1 MFFCKVVSGD
11 IIMQRKKKNKKIITL
26 IISIIVLIILGS
38 IFYSYN
44 NLTGKSKINLT
55 ASLVTK
61 QNEVEKTIKTN
72 GYTIDNPKVLLDP
85 YNASPLTALILF
97 ETEEEVSPKVTIEGK
112 DKLTTIETEF
122 AKNTKHY
129 LPIYGLYADYNNKV
143 DISYTLSDGKKI
155 TKQVEIQTNKLPDDF
170 VLPTSV
176 KKDSSK
182 LTNDL
187 YFFTPSS
194 KGYTCAY
201 DVNGDVRWYLSNN
214 AIWDNTRLKNGHM
227 MVSTERLVN
236 SPYYM
241 TGLYEI
247 DLLGH
252 IYNEYSLKGGYHHDY
267 FELPNGNLLVAS
279 DDFNNESGTVEDY
292 IVELDRTTGNIV
304 KTWDLK
310 DILNMEDG
318 KSENWSNYDW
328 FHNNSVWYD
337 EATNSITLSGRHQDA
352 VINIDYTS
360 GKLNWIIGDSTNW
373 SSEYQKYFFTPVG
386 KDFEWQWSQHA
397 AMITPEGYVFIFD
410 NGNNKSKD
418 SSKYVEASNSYS
430 RGVMYKIDTDKM
442 TIEQVYEYGKE
453 RGSSFYSPYISDV
466 DYLSKNHYLIH
477 SGGIVYVDGKNSNQP
492 AGFSS
497 NTTLKSD
504 TVEVLNDKVIFEI
517 VLPTNNY
524 RVEKLS
530 LYTEND
536 YENTLGK
543 RLGSLGETKVS
554 KKDNKFIKTVE
565 IDDDYN
571 NRNITLTNEEDRLVI
586 SGKFKKGENVSFIL
600 RKGFTNN
607 YYDQVISKKPYTAL
621 CVDIFTE
628 EETNEGINI
637 TRYINKE
644 GLSGKYSIY
653 IKINDKIYKTN
664 DYIEISDLKEALV

>member
-1 MFFCKVVSGD
+1 
-11 IIMQRKKKNKKIITL
+11 MQRKKRNKKIITI

-44 NLTGKSKINLT
+44 NLTGKSKIDLT

-61 QNEVEKTIKTN
+61 QNEIENTIKTN

-85 YNASPLTALILF
+85 YDASPLTALILF
-97 ETEEEVSPKVTIEGK
+97 ETEEEVSPKITIEGK

-214 AIWDNTRLKNGHM
+214 AVWDNTRLKNGHM

-292 IVELDRTTGNIV
+292 IVELDRTTGNII

-318 KSENWSNYDW
+318 KSENWSSYDW

-360 GKLNWIIGDSTNW
+360 GKLNWIIGDPTNW

-418 SSKYVEASNSYS
+418 SSKYVDATNSYS

-466 DYLSKNHYLIH
+466 DYLSKNHYIIH

-504 TVEVLNDKVIFEI
+504 TVEILNNKVIFEI

-543 RLGSLGETKVS
+543 RLGSLGETRVS

-571 NRNITLTNEEDRLVI
+571 KRNITLTNEEDRLVI
-586 SGKFKKGENVSFIL
+586 SGKFKKEENVSFIL

-607 YYDQVISKKPYTAL
+607 YYDQIISKKPYTAL

-644 GLSGKYSIY
+644 TLRGKYSIY

-664 DYIEISDLKEALV
+664 NYIEI

>member
-1 MFFCKVVSGD
+1 
-11 IIMQRKKKNKKIITL
+11 MQRKKRNKKIITI
-26 IISIIVLIILGS
+26 IISIIVLMILGS

-44 NLTGKSKINLT
+44 NLTGKSKIDLT

-61 QNEVEKTIKTN
+61 QNEIENTIKTN

-85 YNASPLTALILF
+85 YDASPLTALILF
-97 ETEEEVSPKVTIEGK
+97 ETEEEVSPKITIEGK

-143 DISYTLSDGKKI
+143 DIGYTLSDGKKI
-155 TKQVEIQTNKLPDDF
+155 TKQVEIQTDKLPDDF

-214 AIWDNTRLKNGHM
+214 AVWDNTRLKNGHM

-318 KSENWSNYDW
+318 KSENWSSYDW

-360 GKLNWIIGDSTNW
+360 GKLNWIIGDPTNW

-418 SSKYVEASNSYS
+418 SSKYVDATNSYS

-504 TVEVLNDKVIFEI
+504 TVEVLNNKVIFEI

-565 IDDDYN
+565 IDEDYN

-644 GLSGKYSIY
+644 GLSGKYSLY

-664 DYIEISDLKEALV
+664 NYIEISDLKEALV